1 MMTAPKTR
9 FALIGRSFPSETF
22 EGLQQAFVTARAER
36 RGCRGDRVTRA
47 WRGTGEPIVLPKR
60 LSA

>member
-1 MMTAPKTR
+1 MTALVDS

-22 EGLQQAFVTARAER
+22 AGLQQAFVAARAER
-36 RGCRGDRVTRA
+36 KGHRGDRGGRIWRA
-47 WRGTGEPIVLPKR
+47 TGEAIVLPKR